1 MVIVVV
7 VLIPPDLAKII
18 NLMFNYNIDDVKSI
32 ISQFFMYGS
41 NSNDDIDSSSN
52 QTLLQSSF
60 CEDCVIFRSSH
71 YDTNGYIT
79 PYKRSYQPD
88 ALSNN
93 NNDNNNDGSSSS
105 SSSSSSNGLHCADTL
120 SISTESMELLAQN
133 PPQGL
138 FESYYSCKN
147 TWLTNLYYAVG
158 IAFGNMQVFSVL
170 LFIIILP
177 ICYSCTIYFGITKK
191 NELIQRKLSKKQ
203 KSLFLTS
210 SKSSSSNSSSRRRYG
225 YRGIVDDIF
234 NQYPH
239 RKSSFQDMNPG
250 LRHGINLI
258 EKSPDDDD
266 DEDNDDD
273 GDGNGGSDDDENGNN
288 NDDDDNDKGNDIEFD
303 FDDTNNN
310 NHVMNI

>member
-1 MVIVVV
+1 
-7 VLIPPDLAKII
+7 
-18 NLMFNYNIDDVKSI
+18 MFNYNIDDVKSI

-41 NSNDDIDSSSN
+41 NSNDDRDSSSN

-60 CEDCVIFRSSH
+60 CEDCIIFRSSH

-93 NNDNNNDGSSSS
+93 NNNNNNDNDNNGGSSSS
-105 SSSSSSNGLHCADTL
+105 NNSNGLHCADTL
-120 SISTESMELLAQN
+120 SISIKSMELLAQN

-147 TWLTNLYYAVG
+147 TWLTNLYYAIG

-177 ICYSCTIYFGITKK
+177 ICYSCTIYFGITNE
-191 NELIQRKLSKKQ
+191 NELVQRKLDRRS
-203 KSLFLTS
+203 KSLVLIS
-210 SKSSSSNSSSRRRYG
+210 SKSSSSNSNRSSSGRSYT
-225 YRGIVDDIF
+225 YRGIVDDVF

-239 RKSSFQDMNPG
+239 RKSSFQDINPR
-250 LRHGINLI
+250 LRHSINLTA
-258 EKSPDDDD
+258 KCPDDDD
-266 DEDNDDD
+266 GDNDDD
-273 GDGNGGSDDDENGNN
+273 GDGNGNDGCDDDDENENN
-288 NDDDDNDKGNDIEFD
+288 NDDDHDNNNNDDNGKGNDIEFNI
-303 FDDTNNN
+303 DDTNKY
-310 NHVMNI
+310 HAMNI